1 MEEKIKN
8 LLEEI
13 TKREDKAF
21 DQQNF
26 CREHNFNLEAANF
39 KTIEDTLR
47 SVRRLIEKELLWE
60 K

>member
-1 MEEKIKN
+1 MEEKIQN

-47 SVRRLIEKELLWE
+47 SVRRLIEKELL
-60 K
+60 